1 MEGSETAADI
11 IRKKFKDLKISQET
25 KELVRRL
32 SLSDEEMNDEKTKHI
47 LGYRGCRKF
56 FLTQTY
62 WLILWTTGTINK
74 QNFCCKS
81 TINLTPFL
89 PKEFRYRLHF

>member
-47 LGYRGCRKF
+47 LGYMG
-56 FLTQTY
+56 
-62 WLILWTTGTINK
+62 
-74 QNFCCKS
+74 
-81 TINLTPFL
+81 
-89 PKEFRYRLHF
+89 